1 VLETHRPQE
10 RNKVQAFNDFLV
22 FGMMAL
28 GSFSSGQLLAHYGW
42 SMVNMVVFPAGAA
55 RPCGA
60 VACVIRKAQ
69 GEAAGGWRDS
79 RSGYLIFNLIAG
91 GPMPTRAR
99 LDEFIAAVVSGDH
112 AGAIERF
119 YTEDASMQE
128 NAAAPRVGRDVLVA
142 HERAVLERV
151 KSVTSTCVASVVEGD
166 RVAINWVF
174 EFVYHSGKTGRFDE
188 VALQEWRGDRVF
200 RERFFYD
207 PSKPAA

>member
-1 VLETHRPQE
+1 MQH
-10 RNKVQAFNDFLV
+10 
-22 FGMMAL
+22 
-28 GSFSSGQLLAHYGW
+28 
-42 SMVNMVVFPAGAA
+42 
-55 RPCGA
+55 
-60 VACVIRKAQ
+60 
-69 GEAAGGWRDS
+69 S
-79 RSGYLIFNLIAG
+79 RSGRPFKVG

-128 NAAAPRVGRDVLVA
+128 NAAALRVGRDVLVA

-151 KSVTSTCVASVVEGD
+151 KSVTSICVASVVEGD

-174 EFVYHSGKTGRFDE
+174 EFVYKSGKTGRFDE
-188 VALQEWRGDRVF
+188 VALQEWRGDRVY

>member
-1 VLETHRPQE
+1 
-10 RNKVQAFNDFLV
+10 
-22 FGMMAL
+22 
-28 GSFSSGQLLAHYGW
+28 
-42 SMVNMVVFPAGAA
+42 
-55 RPCGA
+55 
-60 VACVIRKAQ
+60 
-69 GEAAGGWRDS
+69 
-79 RSGYLIFNLIAG
+79 
-91 GPMPTRAR
+91 MPTRAR

-128 NAAAPRVGRDVLVA
+128 NAAAPRVGRDHLVA

-151 KSVTSTCVASVVEGD
+151 ETVTSICVASIVEGD

-174 EFVYHSGKTGRFDE
+174 DFVYKSGKTGRFDE

-207 PSKPAA
+207 PSKPRA